1 VKTVQ
6 SWEIGQRHPNSTTN
20 RLLEILESER
30 KREEFFEE
38 LVLDVSK
45 NKRTC
50 SGGAFSMKIGDGASD
65 FEPSDDPIA
74 AGAIGEEDGCAP
86 GMNKT

>member
-1 VKTVQ
+1 M
-6 SWEIGQRHPNSTTN
+6 
-20 RLLEILESER
+20 
-30 KREEFFEE
+30 
-38 LVLDVSK
+38 LDVSK

-74 AGAIGEEDGCAP
+74 AGAIGEEDGSKYDVP
-86 GMNKT
+86 DPVS